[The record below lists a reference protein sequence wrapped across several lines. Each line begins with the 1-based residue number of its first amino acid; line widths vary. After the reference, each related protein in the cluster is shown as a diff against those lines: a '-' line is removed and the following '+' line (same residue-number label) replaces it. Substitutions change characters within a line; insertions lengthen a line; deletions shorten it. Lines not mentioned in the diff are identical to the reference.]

1 VGCIR
6 RILYGLLLGFSF
18 SDFFFS
24 RMNQTSRVNE
34 NKKHFMVFSSII
46 AASDEAEACYEKKSN
61 PQLLSKEAV

>member
-1 VGCIR
+1 
-6 RILYGLLLGFSF
+6 
-18 SDFFFS
+18 
-24 RMNQTSRVNE
+24 MNQTSRVNE